1 MSREPESGYKQALG
15 GSSSH
20 GRLIEKFRSGSGSSN
35 TPKGYDQRRFGKDD
49 DDYNKELSEYQKLH
63 EKLNSLEN
71 KIADMKS
78 NLEKKR
84 VEKETILEKEQRDR
98 KQREAERNSREKLSP
113 MPDVPKYKRNVPPEL
128 NAVSKESQK

>member
-1 MSREPESGYKQALG
+1 MSNGQEQGYKPALG

-20 GRLIEKFRSGSGSSN
+20 GRLVEKFRSGSGGSN
-35 TPKGYDQRRFGKDD
+35 SPKGYEQRRFGRDE

-84 VEKETILEKEQRDR
+84 VEKETILEK
-98 KQREAERNSREKLSP
+98 
-113 MPDVPKYKRNVPPEL
+113 
-128 NAVSKESQK
+128 